1 MAANPYSNLFDD
13 LAESLA
19 ASAKRAALVNTKA
32 LAKTVANM
40 QPSFEQGAKLA
51 VEAAREA
58 SRSALFA
65 YWAAQKSGV
74 PQLYGYTIL
83 YRDKNPEV
91 IYAVEYERRV
101 ILGRETHCFRSDAGG
116 SWMLRSG
123 DVQSITRDRW
133 PAR

>member
-1 MAANPYSNLFDD
+1 MTKTLEPNMAANPYSNLFDD

-32 LAKTVANM
+32 LAKT
-40 QPSFEQGAKLA
+40 GAKLA

-116 SWMLRSG
+116 SWMLLSG